1 MALLARLC
9 WKKSVRPRRAL
20 NPWPPDYMS
29 GALPSEL
36 PGPTSLFQP
45 SPVQVTVVLITQ
57 CPILNIKSK
66 KILYTHCKYSCIY
79 ICHFKENA
87 NHLMAVFQHSKLEV
101 GSRIL
106 FFSFAIVRCQ
116 NCNIESSTFLDVMYS
131 HWEQCREVIE
141 ESVVCEL
148 LKTKFFF

>member
-1 MALLARLC
+1 M
-9 WKKSVRPRRAL
+9 
-20 NPWPPDYMS
+20 
-29 GALPSEL
+29 
-36 PGPTSLFQP
+36 
-45 SPVQVTVVLITQ
+45 Q

-66 KILYTHCKYSCIY
+66 KIFYAHCKYSCIY
-79 ICHFKENA
+79 ICRFRENA

-101 GSRIL
+101 WSRIL

-148 LKTKFFF
+148 LQTKFFFFKWVEKVVVFYIFLDVSCEEFAM